1 MIIVIDTNVLISGIF
16 FSGAPHQVLRAWLDE
31 NIQVAIS
38 REILSEYQ
46 RVANI
51 IASDHPGIDI
61 TKMLDFLIQKA
72 TLFDAPALLEQVC
85 ADPDDDKF
93 LACAL
98 ASSSKFIISGDKHLL
113 TVSGNQGIEIVKPKA
128 FLDYYLL

>member
-72 TLFDAPALLEQVC
+72 TLFDAPALLEKVC